1 MGGVVIAVYTPVVFM
16 LLLLALAI
24 VDPFYKWRNEKF
36 DTLNSLTRLAH
47 EAELPTWSTLHIR
60 HEQRF

>member
-1 MGGVVIAVYTPVVFM
+1 MGGVVIAVYTPSKTLEQF
-16 LLLLALAI
+16 I
-24 VDPFYKWRNEKF
+24 CGNSNF
-36 DTLNSLTRLAH
+36 DCCSSLAH